1 MIDRLPRLWLMV
13 APVMVLQLCL
23 TLLLWA
29 DGATAAP
36 RAEPW
41 QRWTAHD
48 PQSLRQVD
56 HGAWDAFL
64 MRYVRIGT
72 EGGQRVAY
80 GDVTP
85 ADRAALDDY
94 VAQLASLPISR
105 YARLEQLAFWINLHN
120 ALVVRLVLDHYPID
134 SLRNLGG
141 RPGLWTGAP
150 WTTPLVAVEGIPVAL
165 SDIEHRILRP
175 IWQDPRI
182 HYALSCGARGCPP
195 LQPVPFQADELER
208 QLNAAAMAYV
218 NDPGCI
224 RIVDGT
230 LAVSSLFL
238 WYQEDFGGSE
248 RAVINHLMAYAAPDL
263 AMRLQKFDHITA
275 ETFDWRL
282 DDAAS

>member
-13 APVMVLQLCL
+13 APVMVLQLGL

-29 DGATAAP
+29 GAASAAP

-48 PQSLRQVD
+48 PQSLREVD

-64 MRYVRIGT
+64 MRYVRIGA

-80 GDVTP
+80 GEVTP

-94 VAQLASLPISR
+94 VAQLARLPISR
-105 YARLEQLAFWINLHN
+105 YARAEQLAFWINLHN
-120 ALVVRLVLDHYPID
+120 ALVVRLVLDHYPIA

-195 LQPVPFQADELER
+195 PAAGAVPGRRAR
-208 QLNAAAMAYV
+208 AAAQR
-218 NDPGCI
+218 GG
-224 RIVDGT
+224 DG
-230 LAVSSLFL
+230 LR
-238 WYQEDFGGSE
+238 Q
-248 RAVINHLMAYAAPDL
+248 RP
-263 AMRLQKFDHITA
+263 R
-275 ETFDWRL
+275 
-282 DDAAS
+282 AASGSSTARSRSRACSSGTRRTSAARSAP